1 MNIDDLLMFVRKT
14 NPTMTKEKLM
24 QELKKSKYSTIA
36 LCVVCKNS
44 SEKK

>member
-24 QELKKSKYSTIA
+24 QELKKSKYSTVA
-36 LCVVCKNS
+36 LCIACK
-44 SEKK
+44 K